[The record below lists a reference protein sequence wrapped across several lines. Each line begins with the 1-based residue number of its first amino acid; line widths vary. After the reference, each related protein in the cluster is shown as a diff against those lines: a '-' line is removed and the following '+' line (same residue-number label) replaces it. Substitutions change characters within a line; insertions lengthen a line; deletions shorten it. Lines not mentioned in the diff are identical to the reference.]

1 LVSAV
6 TDQRQTRHRAEFD
19 RQVETLVRLGYPQLM
34 GMSQDAFVRH
44 LTPLAN
50 MVTALPDGGGG
61 RMPFILVPGE
71 GLIPRVQAVGLTE
84 MDSRAGFTSM
94 EDDDLKRF
102 TPVVGVDIPAGP
114 YLLLDVDTGPATLDV
129 VPDEA
134 LAMITDAGRS
144 PITIDEGLAIITQF
158 PGILQTRN
166 CFSTLASRCGDRR
179 VPALWV
185 SNGRPRLGW
194 CWAAAPHS
202 WLGSASCAD
211 RAG

>member
-71 GLIPRVQAVGLTE
+71 G
-84 MDSRAGFTSM
+84 
-94 EDDDLKRF
+94 
-102 TPVVGVDIPAGP
+102 
-114 YLLLDVDTGPATLDV
+114 
-129 VPDEA
+129 
-134 LAMITDAGRS
+134 
-144 PITIDEGLAIITQF
+144 
-158 PGILQTRN
+158 
-166 CFSTLASRCGDRR
+166 
-179 VPALWV
+179 
-185 SNGRPRLGW
+185 
-194 CWAAAPHS
+194 
-202 WLGSASCAD
+202 
-211 RAG
+211 